1 MFEADVV
8 NVVYGVTVMPN
19 ITAPALSF
27 PTRSFPGAQAGSPS
41 GVVGEVNFSELL
53 GKYSTLVKSQKVFY
67 TSAIITAPVIFSTA
81 GQLGP
86 MIWNRTGSGLDAHV
100 LAVSVGSPTTA
111 SAVAGAISWASNTQ
125 PTQPTTATALT
136 VTNAY
141 SGGGTS
147 QMFAFSTAT
156 ILVAPTNV
164 PFPLI
169 AVNTGAIT
177 TGSLTAN
184 YFDVGGMF
192 VVPPGNVGYVCGNA
206 TLTSGVFTI
215 GVLWAELPA

>member
-1 MFEADVV
+1 
-8 NVVYGVTVMPN
+8 MPN

-27 PTRSFPGAQAGSPS
+27 PTRSFPAAQAGTPA
-41 GVVGEVNFSELL
+41 GAMGELSVSELL
-53 GKYSTLVKSQKVFY
+53 GKYATLVKSQKVFY

-86 MIWNRTGSGLDAHV
+86 MIWNRTGSGLDAHI
-100 LAVSVGSPTTA
+100 LAISVGSPTTA
-111 SAVAGAISWASNTQ
+111 PTVAGAISYASNTQ
-125 PTQPTTATALT
+125 PTQPSTATALT

-164 PFPLI
+164 PFPLVS
-169 AVNTGAIT
+169 VNIGAT
-177 TGSLTAN
+177 SVSGGVTPSMV
-184 YFDVGGMF
+184 DVGGMF

-206 TLTSGVFTI
+206 TISTGVFTL

>member
-1 MFEADVV
+1 
-8 NVVYGVTVMPN
+8 MPN

-27 PTRSFPGAQAGSPS
+27 PARSFPAAQAGTPA
-41 GVVGEVNFSELL
+41 GAMGELSVSELL
-53 GKYSTLVKSQKVFY
+53 GKYATLVKSQKVFY

-86 MIWNRTGSGLDAHV
+86 MIWNRTGSGLDAHI

-111 SAVAGAISWASNTQ
+111 STVAGALSYASNTQ
-125 PTQPTTATALT
+125 PTQPSTATALT

-141 SGGGTS
+141 SSGGSS

-164 PFPLI
+164 PFPLV

-177 TGSLTAN
+177 TGSLTQC
-184 YFDVGGMF
+184 FVDLGGMF

-206 TLTSGVFTI
+206 TLTAGVFTI
-215 GVLWAELPA
+215 GILWAELPN

>member
-1 MFEADVV
+1 
-8 NVVYGVTVMPN
+8 MPN

-27 PTRSFPGAQAGSPS
+27 PARSFPAAQAGTPA
-41 GVVGEVNFSELL
+41 GAMGELSVSELL
-53 GKYSTLVKSQKVFY
+53 GKYATLVKSQKVFY

-86 MIWNRTGSGLDAHV
+86 MIWNRTGSGLDAHI

-111 SAVAGAISWASNTQ
+111 STVAGAISYASNTQ

-141 SGGGTS
+141 SSGGSS

-164 PFPLI
+164 PFPLF

-177 TGSLTAN
+177 TGSLTSC
-184 YFDVGGMF
+184 FVDLGGMF

-206 TLTSGVFTI
+206 TLTAGVFTI
-215 GVLWAELPA
+215 GVLWAELPS